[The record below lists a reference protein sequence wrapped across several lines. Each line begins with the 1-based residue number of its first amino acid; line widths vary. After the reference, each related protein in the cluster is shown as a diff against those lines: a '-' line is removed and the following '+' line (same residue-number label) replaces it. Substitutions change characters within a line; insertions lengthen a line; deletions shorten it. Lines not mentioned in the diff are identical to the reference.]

1 MFLEYIKRI
10 NNGLNIIPENDGVAI
25 LFLSM
30 IPELLGNFSIEL
42 GLDAGGL
49 GDAVHGFVDFVLLEL
64 GGLGIAEGFE
74 GRDELA
80 VLVWRHDWLF
90 KFYYLISNLL
100 RRVFK
105 FLLRCIFFDAIV
117 VLLIS
122 KKNIYLK
129 QIHFYFI
136 KFFIWLA
143 NYIISKSS
151 SLMFFDLCPSSI
163 SSKL

>member
-1 MFLEYIKRI
+1 MFLEHIERI
-10 NNGLNIIPENDGVAI
+10 NNGLNIIPKNDSVSI

-80 VLVWRHDWLF
+80 VLV
-90 KFYYLISNLL
+90 
-100 RRVFK
+100 
-105 FLLRCIFFDAIV
+105 
-117 VLLIS
+117 
-122 KKNIYLK
+122 
-129 QIHFYFI
+129 
-136 KFFIWLA
+136 
-143 NYIISKSS
+143 
-151 SLMFFDLCPSSI
+151 
-163 SSKL
+163 